1 LYTTRFAEL
10 GADVTGIDFSGR
22 SIRHARETARNRDL
36 TIDYREQNYLDF
48 QTSKRFDLI
57 TMIYCDFCALSP
69 AQRKTL
75 LAIFGECLGGD
86 GAILLDVCSL
96 GLFAATEEKRTY
108 SRAPE
113 GGFWSAEPYYEFLNT
128 FKYSDES
135 LLLHKHTIF
144 EVARI
149 RQIFNW
155 LQCFSP
161 ESIAEEFREHGFFV
175 EEHYANVAGDPHRSG
190 SPEIAVVARR
200 A

>member
-1 LYTTRFAEL
+1 L
-10 GADVTGIDFSGR
+10 S
-22 SIRHARETARNRDL
+22 
-36 TIDYREQNYLDF
+36 IDYREQNYLDF
-48 QTSKRFDLI
+48 ETTKRFDLT

-75 LAIFGECLGGD
+75 LGIFAECLEED

-96 GLFAATEEKRTY
+96 ELFVTTEEKRTY
-108 SRAPE
+108 SHAPE

-128 FKYSDES
+128 FKYPDVS

-144 EVARI
+144 EAARA

-161 ESIAEEFREHGFFV
+161 ESIAEEFRQHGFCV
-175 EEHYANVAGDPHRSG
+175 EEHYANVAGDPPRSDA
-190 SPEIAVVARR
+190 PEIAVVARR
-200 A
+200 S